1 MASYKSAGGVKHA
14 TSEFKVLECTLSAE
28 RGIKERDLRNFIGEI
43 AVFESLFKPY
53 ITVNITLIDD
63 LGLLNEEIQFQGT
76 EKIKL
81 KIMGSEEEQVP
92 NDFEIELRTVSIVR
106 QTKINNKTTGFTINC
121 ISDHA
126 YRDALVKISRSY
138 YDQLEDITE
147 NILEDYLDV
156 KVAGKGAKGGDKF
169 KLSDYWPDEPS
180 AQGPVKLIVPYISP
194 LDATNWM
201 MERAT
206 GLYGGPMFC
215 WCSVWDQKKHQ
226 GTVRFG
232 HFPTMIKQISSKT
245 KPDAVTFK
253 GKSPENAKYSFVQSQ
268 SAVNQGSTYKANK
281 ATIKAYKS
289 DNVENSLE
297 MINQGVTGSQLSN
310 LDPYSGQRMIRHH
323 DLDKLLTAMGGAG
336 TMNTVY
342 DPGDEITVQ
351 GETKAPSEFDA
362 RYVNTITS
370 YGTYG
375 YAAGYHDVVDQSML
389 LNKMR
394 KGTIISALYRN
405 AMDVIISG
413 YNFTKEEISCGDPI
427 YVLWH
432 STKIE
437 DEPSMAGELEERR
450 TGHYIILDIRRD
462 YLSSGS
468 HEVVATIAK
477 IFDDEQGSP

>member
-1 MASYKSAGGVKHA
+1 MTHRAGQGGDVHEA
-14 TSEFKVLECTLSAE
+14 TSEYKILECSITAE
-28 RGIKERDLRNFIGEI
+28 RGIKKRDLINFIGE
-43 AVFESLFKPY
+43 VSVYESLFKPY

-76 EKIKL
+76 EKVKL
-81 KIMGSEEEQVP
+81 KIMGSDQEQCP
-92 NDFEIELRTVSIVR
+92 NEFEIELRSVSIVR
-106 QTKINNKTTGFTINC
+106 QKKVNNKTTGFTINC

-156 KVAGKGAKGGDKF
+156 KVEKK
-169 KLSDYWPDEPS
+169 SDYWPDEPS
-180 AQGPVKLIVPYISP
+180 AQGPVKLILPYISP
-194 LDATNWM
+194 LDATNWL

-215 WCSVWDQKKHQ
+215 WASVWDQKDHQ

-232 HFPTMIKQISSKT
+232 HFPTMIKQIASKT
-245 KPDAVTFK
+245 QPDATTFK
-253 GKSPENAKYSFVQSQ
+253 GGSPQNAKYSFVQSQ

-289 DNVENSLE
+289 DGVENSLE
-297 MINQGVTGSQLSN
+297 MINQGVTGSQMSN
-310 LDPYSGQRMIRHH
+310 LDPYTGQRMIRHH
-323 DLDKLLTAMGGAG
+323 DLGQLLDAMGGAG

-342 DPGDEITVQ
+342 DDKDNLTVQ
-351 GETKAPSEFDA
+351 GETKAPADFDA

-375 YAAGYHDVVDQSML
+375 YAAGYHDVVDPSML

-405 AMDVIISG
+405 AMDVVLSG
-413 YNFTKEEISCGDPI
+413 YQFTKEELSCGDPI
-427 YVLWH
+427 YVIWH

-437 DEPSMAGELEERR
+437 DDPSLEGAMEERR
-450 TGHYIILDIRRD
+450 TGHYLILDLRRD
-462 YLSSGS
+462 YLSNGM
-468 HEVVATIAK
+468 HECVATIAK
-477 IFDDEQGSP
+477 IFDDEEGSP